1 MSQSRKLIFN
11 LHLIVGLVAAL
22 FLFVMGVSG
31 AFLAYEYELD
41 RAFHPKLYRVVP
53 EGERLALAKLAG
65 IVQRAYPSAT
75 LRAID
80 LGAQAGNRADVS
92 YQIDV
97 VQKGQAEPMHVFINP
112 YTGEILGERDGL
124 GFLGNMHEFHSNLLL
139 GNTGKLI
146 TTTFS
151 AGMVILAITGLVLWW
166 PRKLFRISFRSSAA
180 RLNFDLHNTV
190 GSCMSLFILL
200 FGLTGIGIH
209 VADVL
214 APAVDRMAHAP
225 SQREPSSISLPA
237 PPGTAPLSPDV
248 AVAIGARTI
257 PGANVTY
264 LTLPQSAR
272 EGYRVRLKFP
282 EDRQTLGRSYAHV
295 DQYTGKVLWSQSTR
309 ETALGTRYFKF
320 WNREVHNGTAF
331 GAPFQFLAALTG
343 VAVPLLAITG
353 PIIWFRKN
361 RKRLF
366 AERPRTAA
374 EPASKPTY
382 ASPTA

>member
-22 FLFVMGVSG
+22 FLLVMGITGS
-31 AFLAYEYELD
+31 FLAYEYELD
-41 RAFHPKLYRVVP
+41 RTIHPKLYRVTP
-53 EGERLALAKLAG
+53 GGDRLPLTKLEG
-65 IVQRAYPSAT
+65 IVRQGYPTAT
-75 LRAID
+75 LSAID
-80 LGAQAGNRADVS
+80 LGAQAANRADVS

-97 VQKGQAEPMHVFINP
+97 VRKGQTEPTHVFINP
-112 YTGEILGERDGL
+112 YTGQILGERDGL

-146 TTTFS
+146 ATTLS

-214 APAVDRMAHAP
+214 APAVDRMANAP
-225 SQREPSSISLPA
+225 SQREPSAISLPA
-237 PPGTAPLSPDV
+237 PSGAAPLSPD
-248 AVAIGARTI
+248 AAAAIGAKTV

-264 LTLPQSAR
+264 IKLPQSAR

-295 DQYTGKVLWSQSTR
+295 DQYSGKVLWSQSTR
-309 ETALGTRYFKF
+309 ETAVGTRYVKF

-343 VAVPLLAITG
+343 IAVPLLAITG

-366 AERPRTAA
+366 ADRPQTVA